1 MGVRWGRLEGDTLT
15 TSPSHEELG
24 RSGFANGSLCDAV
37 RPTYPV
43 AAVKF
48 LVETLGLDESSHV
61 LDLGAGSGIFSRQ
74 VRPYVARVIA
84 VEPSPSMREAL
95 RTSSP
100 DIEALDGRDAEIPL
114 PADSVHAVFV
124 AQAFHWFDVDAAL
137 AEIHRVLV
145 PRGGLG
151 LIWNE
156 RDESVEWVRELNRAM
171 QWDRRQPYKVGMD
184 FTGEIL
190 RGSFVDVERH
200 KFVHAQSLDHEGL
213 RRRVLTTSYIS
224 LMQGSELSAL
234 MDDVERVISELPAQ
248 VELPYL
254 TDVYRARAH

>member
-1 MGVRWGRLEGDTLT
+1 MT
-15 TSPSHEELG
+15 TSPSHDELG
-24 RSGFANGSLCDAV
+24 RSGFENGSLYDAV
-37 RPTYPV
+37 RPAYP
-43 AAVKF
+43 AAAIEF
-48 LVETLGLDESSHV
+48 LVETLGLDGSSHV

-74 VRPYVARVIA
+74 VRPYVGRVIA
-84 VEPSPSMREAL
+84 VEPSASMREAL
-95 RTSSP
+95 RASSL
-100 DIEALDGRDAEIPL
+100 DIEALDGRDTDIPM
-114 PADSVHAVFV
+114 PSDSVHAVFA

-137 AEIHRVLV
+137 TEIHRVLV

-171 QWDRRQPYKVGMD
+171 QWDRRQPYRVGMD

-200 KFVHAQSLDHEGL
+200 KFAHAQSLDHEGL

-224 LMQGSELSAL
+224 LMKGPELNAM
-234 MDDVERVISELPAQ
+234 MDDVERVIRDLPDQ
-248 VELPYL
+248 VELPYI
-254 TDVYRARAH
+254 TDVYRAQAQ

>member
-1 MGVRWGRLEGDTLT
+1 MTP
-15 TSPSHEELG
+15 SPAHDELG
-24 RSGFANGSLCDAV
+24 QYGFANGSLYDAA
-37 RPTYPV
+37 RPTYPI
-43 AAVKF
+43 AALEF
-48 LVETLGLDESSHV
+48 LVDTLELDESSLV

-74 VRPYVARVIA
+74 VRPYVGRVVA
-84 VEPSPSMREAL
+84 VEPSVSMREAL
-95 RTSSP
+95 RESSV
-100 DIEALDGRDAEIPL
+100 DIEALDGRDTQIPL
-114 PADSVHAVFV
+114 PESSVNAVFV
-124 AQAFHWFDVDAAL
+124 AQAFHWFDVDDAL

-151 LIWNE
+151 LLWNE

-190 RGSFVDVERH
+190 RGSFAEVERH
-200 KFVHAQSLDHEGL
+200 KFAHSQLLDHEDL

-224 LMQGSELSAL
+224 LMKGSELAAL
-234 MDDVERVISELPAQ
+234 MNDVDRVISDLPEQ

-254 TDVYRARAH
+254 TDVYRARAQ